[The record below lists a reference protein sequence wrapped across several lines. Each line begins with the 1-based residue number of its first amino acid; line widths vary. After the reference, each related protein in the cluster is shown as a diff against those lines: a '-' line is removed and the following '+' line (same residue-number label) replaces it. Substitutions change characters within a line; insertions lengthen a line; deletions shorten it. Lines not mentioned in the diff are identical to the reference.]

1 MEKEVKYLQDPFM
14 NREIVKDRLRN
25 EYQKYGQLIIAY
37 DFDYTVH
44 SYREGETWTYDF
56 IMNLL
61 REWRPFAK
69 FIVFTASP
77 ITRYAYIRTYL
88 DSHNLP
94 YDKINE
100 EVFERQRTRKIYY
113 NVFLDDRAGL
123 CETAEILSEL
133 LNEIKEGKLMPN
145 EESSKYSKYLL

>member
-1 MEKEVKYLQDPFM
+1 MEEKLKYPQDPFM
-14 NREIVKDRLRN
+14 NREMVKDRLRN
-25 EYQKYGQLIIAY
+25 EYKKYGQLIIAY

-44 SYREGETWTYDF
+44 SYRGEDTWSYDF
-56 IMNLL
+56 IMTLL
-61 REWRPFAK
+61 REWRPYAK
-69 FIVFTASP
+69 FVVFTASP

-100 EVFERQRTRKIYY
+100 ELFERQRTRKIYY

-123 CETAEILSEL
+123 GETAEILTDL
-133 LNEIKEGKLMPN
+133 LNEIKDGKLVAD
-145 EESSKYSKYLL
+145 EESSKYSKYLS